1 MCKKITLL
9 LALMCMLVVTAF
21 AANKR
26 FTLVIDPGH
35 GGHDA
40 GARGAISME
49 KNINLT
55 VALRFGKYVEQNMP
69 EVRVIYTRKQDVFI
83 PLHERAN
90 IANRANAD
98 LFISVHTNALPAGK
112 VARGFET
119 YTLGMHRAKDNL
131 DVAMRENSVISMEKG
146 FEQTYEGFDPKSSE
160 SYIIFEFIQGKNME
174 RSVDLARMI
183 QRSVCDSGCRPDK
196 GVHQAGFL
204 VLRETSMPSCLIELG
219 FITTPDEERLLND
232 NAKVDDI
239 AKGIYE
245 AFAKYKNKYDRS
257 VSVPYRAA
265 NRQEST
271 LPKIVPDSYK
281 EEAENR
287 RVKKQEPVRKTRA
300 AKTDDSDRKAD
311 TVASQS
317 RNAPKDAPVFKL
329 QIFVSSRN
337 LRKGDAHFKGETE
350 YDSFQEGNL
359 VKYTLGSSTNYNEI
373 YRLRKEKMEK
383 FPEAFIIAFK
393 NGEKYDV
400 NQAIR
405 EFKQNRNR

>member
-196 GVHQAGFL
+196 GLHQAGFL

-287 RVKKQEPVRKTRA
+287 RVKQ
-300 AKTDDSDRKAD
+300 
-311 TVASQS
+311 
-317 RNAPKDAPVFKL
+317 
-329 QIFVSSRN
+329 
-337 LRKGDAHFKGETE
+337 
-350 YDSFQEGNL
+350 
-359 VKYTLGSSTNYNEI
+359 
-373 YRLRKEKMEK
+373 
-383 FPEAFIIAFK
+383 
-393 NGEKYDV
+393 
-400 NQAIR
+400 
-405 EFKQNRNR
+405 